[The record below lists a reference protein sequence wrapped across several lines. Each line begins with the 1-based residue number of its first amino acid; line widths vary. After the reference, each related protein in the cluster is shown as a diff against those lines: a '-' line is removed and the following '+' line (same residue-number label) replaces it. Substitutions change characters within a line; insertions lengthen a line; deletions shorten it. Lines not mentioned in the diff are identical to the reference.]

1 MDRQGGRI
9 RGRVK
14 KKNIPVALCALCLS
28 FVWNGLIY
36 YTARQLA
43 APWPH
48 HDLTTALDRQIP
60 FLPWTV
66 SVYFGAYL
74 FWFVNYSLCALGDE
88 VRRDRFFCADFMA
101 KTVCFVLFL
110 ALPTANVRPEVTG
123 DGLWSALMRLLYRLD
138 AADNLFPSIHCLT
151 SWLSWIAV
159 RKRQDIPCAYRIA
172 SLIAA
177 VAICFSTLTTRQH
190 VLVDVFGGIAL
201 AEGCYALAAKE
212 EVYSVYSR
220 TLRWLLDNPYRKSE
234 RDRPG
239 S

>member
-1 MDRQGGRI
+1 M
-9 RGRVK
+9 K
-14 KKNIPVALCALCLS
+14 KRNTPAALCALCLAI
-28 FVWNGLIY
+28 VWNGLVY
-36 YTARQLA
+36 YAARRLA
-43 APWPH
+43 FALPH
-48 HDLTTALDRQIP
+48 HDLTTALDRLLP

-66 SVYFGAYL
+66 AVYFGGYL
-74 FWFVNYSLCALGDE
+74 FWLVNYSLCAFGGE
-88 VRRDRFFCADFMA
+88 TQRDRFFCADLAA
-101 KTVCFVLFL
+101 KTICFALFIL
-110 ALPTANVRPEVTG
+110 LPTTNVRPDVVG
-123 DGLWSALMRLLYRLD
+123 DDLWSALMRLLYRLD

-151 SWLSWIAV
+151 SWLSWITV

-201 AEGCYALAAKE
+201 AEVCYALASKE

-234 RDRPG
+234 RDRLKP
-239 S
+239 

>member
-1 MDRQGGRI
+1 M
-9 RGRVK
+9 K
-14 KKNIPVALCALCLS
+14 KKNIPVALCALCLA

-36 YTARQLA
+36 YAARQLA
-43 APWPH
+43 APWSH
-48 HDLTTALDRQIP
+48 HDLTTTLDRQIP

-101 KTVCFVLFL
+101 KAVCLVLFL

-138 AADNLFPSIHCLT
+138 AADNLFPSIHCLA

-159 RKRQDIPCAYRIA
+159 RGRREISRAYRIA

-201 AEGCYALAAKE
+201 AEFCYALAAKE
-212 EVYSVYSR
+212 GIRSLYSR
-220 TLRWLLDNPYRKSE
+220 LLRFLRVFFE
-234 RDRPG
+234 FR
-239 S
+239 